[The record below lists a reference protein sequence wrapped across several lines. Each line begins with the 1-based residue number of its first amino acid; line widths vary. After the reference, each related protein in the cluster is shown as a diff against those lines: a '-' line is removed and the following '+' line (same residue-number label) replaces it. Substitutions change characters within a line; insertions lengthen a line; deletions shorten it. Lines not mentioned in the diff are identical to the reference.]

1 VYVCLAEAGLQVHGH
16 DNHAPHIITMT
27 EIQQENKEKTLLKIN
42 IGLVVR
48 AGKKSI
54 IAIG

>member
-1 VYVCLAEAGLQVHGH
+1 
-16 DNHAPHIITMT
+16 MT